1 MPTVSAPLRAA
12 RAAVF
17 AAVCVALSA
26 AGHAFMTA
34 EPLPWWTFAAGFAG
48 VFAVACAAAGRERS
62 WAGIGVLLAA
72 GQVALH
78 TLFSFGMAASHTGAA
93 MDGRASGLSVLDR
106 LLCGARDSGGHIMLP
121 SGWSARDVVASAG
134 IDPDKAGALPAAPG
148 GAHGGGH
155 SVGPMIFDGGY
166 GMLAAHAAAAL
177 VAAWWLRQGEAALFR
192 LLARLSGAAVA
203 PLRAVLAVLF
213 GTVPAAG
220 APLPVRRPRAAV
232 RRLLS
237 AELRHAVVRRGP
249 PAFAPAC

>member
-1 MPTVSAPLRAA
+1 MLTVSAPLRAA

-26 AGHAFMTA
+26 AGHAFMTS

-48 VFAVACAAAGRERS
+48 VFAVAFAAAGRERS

-78 TLFSFGMAASHTGAA
+78 TLFSFGMAAHADAA
-93 MDGRASGLSVLDR
+93 MDGRGSGLSVLDR
-106 LLCGARDSGGHIMLP
+106 LLCGSRDSGGHIMLP

-134 IDPDKAGALPAAPG
+134 IDPDKAGSLPAMPG
-148 GAHGGGH
+148 GTHGGGH
-155 SVGPMIFDGGY
+155 AVGPMIFDGGY

-192 LLARLSGAAVA
+192 LLARLHGAA
-203 PLRAVLAVLF
+203 PLRAVLAVLAGLF

-220 APLPVRRPRAAV
+220 VPLPVRRPRAAV